1 MIFLHRHRLF
11 AALFFVMEQYEKSP
25 LLWLRCDCKE
35 HDLFLV
41 RAQVSWHMA
50 APLLCKKVCGS
61 AVYSGLRETPWVHSD
76 LLWTLN
82 NFSCPYPIV
91 SPSRV
96 TLISV
101 LSLNKCVPPV
111 PAPEIF
117 FVIWVLKCSYASL
130 MIKWLISLCLRA
142 HCSTEVLLSQPLQCP
157 PQPPLLMSHLMC
169 LSNSSA
175 LSWKAARS
183 HLTTL
188 LLGPQLRSRCT
199 PL

>member
-1 MIFLHRHRLF
+1 MMIFLHWHRLF
-11 AALFFVMEQYEKSP
+11 ASLFFVMEQYEKSP
-25 LLWLRCDCKE
+25 LLWFRCDCKE
-35 HDLFLV
+35 HDLFPV

-50 APLLCKKVCGS
+50 APLLCKKGWGS
-61 AVYSGLRETPWVHSD
+61 AVYSGPRETLWVNTD
-76 LLWTLN
+76 LLWMQN
-82 NFSCPYPIV
+82 NFSCPYPPV

-96 TLISV
+96 TLVSA

-117 FVIWVLKCSYASL
+117 FVIQVLKCSYVSL
-130 MIKWLISLCLRA
+130 MTKWLFPLCLR
-142 HCSTEVLLSQPLQCP
+142 VLLSQPLQCP
-157 PQPPLLMSHLMC
+157 PQPPLVMSHLMC
-169 LSNSSA
+169 LSSSSA